1 MAYRFTQAWAAG
13 QIAVGF
19 LFLFTGM
26 VAGIWLFVWA
36 PPGLL
41 SQVRLSPAEMLLL
54 RLTISGLLILAGL
67 ALGAPLIV
75 TGQLVQVQL
84 ATLRRLTRIAGY
96 LRRWE
101 HERFDREQQERRARR
116 LPKG

>member
-19 LFLFTGM
+19 LSLFTGIG
-26 VAGIWLFVWA
+26 AAIWLFVW
-36 PPGLL
+36 PPDLL
-41 SQVRLSPAEMLLL
+41 SQVRLSPAEKLLL
-54 RLTISGLLILAGL
+54 RLTISGLLILVGL

-84 ATLRRLTRIAGY
+84 ATLRRLSRIAGY